1 MGSLFAQVYGNVG
14 QSQPTG
20 NCYVPWLE
28 LACAFS
34 QLNSTALGSLTVSVT
49 PVFPF
54 FIFSSLAGVQGLPNT
69 YMATVCYFGCGS
81 CFPICLNFAS
91 THCLSPKKSV
101 FIKPQGSA
109 LMWPPLVNPLDCLIP
124 ACFSLCGMCT
134 LAHMP
139 VVRVSVHTPR
149 FVCLLSANCNH
160 PAGSQ

>member
-1 MGSLFAQVYGNVG
+1 MALCSSVRERGTE
-14 QSQPTG
+14 PTYWE
-20 NCYVPWLE
+20 CYVPWLE
-28 LACAFS
+28 LARAFS
-34 QLNSTALGSLTVSVT
+34 QLSSTAQGSPTVSVT

-69 YMATVCYFGCGS
+69 STATVCYFGRGS
-81 CFPICLNFAS
+81 CFSICLNFAS
-91 THCLSPKKSV
+91 THCLSPTKSV

-109 LMWPPLVNPLDCLIP
+109 LMWPPLVTPLDHLVP

-139 VVRVSVHTPR
+139 VVRVSVHMSR

-160 PAGSQ
+160 PADSR